1 MGKIGE
7 WFWRFLAAVMLFAV
21 GWSIWIFYQLNPP
34 PLATNAA
41 FEAAAKARANQSV
54 KGVIAPAAAAAPAAP
69 SREPPVNAD
78 KLKFTDSLAS
88 PVAEPADR
96 K

>member
-1 MGKIGE
+1 MLNWPGTMGKIGE

-41 FEAAAKARANQSV
+41 FEAAAKARAN
-54 KGVIAPAAAAAPAAP
+54 
-69 SREPPVNAD
+69 
-78 KLKFTDSLAS
+78 SLAS
-88 PVAEPADR
+88 PVAGPDDR